1 MKNSWKHIYW
11 NLIDL
16 IKGIWV
22 RYSSLALAL
31 DTAHADG
38 PCMVHWTSGEISGYL
53 EYNNFKI

>member
-38 PCMVHWTSGEISGYL
+38 PCMVHWTSREISGYL
-53 EYNNFKI
+53 ECKNF